1 MRCHIHRKEQENHI
15 MRLHHYLLLAISVS
29 ITGCSSSG
37 SIFQTTKATNFVQKI
52 DSSKVDAVKIDTLHT
67 SFLQT
72 RDKSPYNETVVEVT
86 GDVVAFALTEND
98 LYTVTLREN
107 DSDAICVFDNS
118 ISGNIGDGRKI
129 SRGATI
135 TVRGQCFTTGLF
147 SSNPFSIDGC
157 HIVEN

>member
-1 MRCHIHRKEQENHI
+1 

-37 SIFQTTKATNFVQKI
+37 SISQTTKATNLVQQI
-52 DSSKVDAVKIDTLHT
+52 DSSKVDAVKIITLHT

-72 RDKSPYNETVVEVT
+72 RDKSPHNETVVQVT
-86 GDVVAFALTEND
+86 GEVVAFSLTEDN
-98 LYTVTLREN
+98 LYTVTLQDG
-107 DSDAICVFDNS
+107 DSNAICVFDNS
-118 ISGNIGDGRKI
+118 ISGDIGDGRKI
-129 SRGATI
+129 YKGATI
-135 TVRGQCFTTGLF
+135 TVRGQCFTSGLF